1 MMKQE
6 EKASL
11 MRVLSDLVKADGI
24 IDINEMDCLDHLR
37 SKYKIT
43 NEDECRAENLTF
55 SVAINTLAELEIAQR
70 EELMD
75 DFAKVTMSDNYCA
88 RSEALLMLA

>member
-24 IDINEMDCLDHLR
+24 IDINEMD
-37 SKYKIT
+37 
-43 NEDECRAENLTF
+43 
-55 SVAINTLAELEIAQR
+55 
-70 EELMD
+70 
-75 DFAKVTMSDNYCA
+75 
-88 RSEALLMLA
+88 

>member
-55 SVAINTLAELEIAQR
+55 SVAINTLAELDE
-70 EELMD
+70 
-75 DFAKVTMSDNYCA
+75 V
-88 RSEALLMLA
+88 